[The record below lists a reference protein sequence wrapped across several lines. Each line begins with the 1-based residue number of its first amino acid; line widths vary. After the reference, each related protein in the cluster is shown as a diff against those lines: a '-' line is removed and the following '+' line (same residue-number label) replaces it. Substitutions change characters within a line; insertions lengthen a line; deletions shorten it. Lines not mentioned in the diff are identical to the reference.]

1 MTFVTFTRRT
11 VPITAVVA
19 CVLFA
24 GTVVGAEREITV
36 DIHVSAHRLD
46 ISQPAGAQKLYQRL
60 KYAAHLACTSANRV
74 GLEPSPDTA
83 GCYEKALGEA
93 IRSVNAP
100 LLTRSLICTSLFA
113 SVSPLLVA
121 GHPSTAPAGS
131 RVVEV
136 SLQDLD
142 L

>member
-60 KYAAHLACTSANRV
+60 KYAAHLACTSASGRLAPSRRKARLNRTLRHACRAHRRARYDRLRLSNAAV
-74 GLEPSPDTA
+74 RRYASWSQTAQTSRSP
-83 GCYEKALGEA
+83 
-93 IRSVNAP
+93 I
-100 LLTRSLICTSLFA
+100 LIYR
-113 SVSPLLVA
+113 P
-121 GHPSTAPAGS
+121 H
-131 RVVEV
+131 R
-136 SLQDLD
+136 D
-142 L
+142 